1 MQGFI
6 QEMLWLV
13 KRAEERHGNTPGS
26 FLSQKAGRRSALKTS
41 SAPQGELRWYR
52 VMSVLR
58 IQDAFYM
65 RKGERL
71 WTTKAH

>member
-13 KRAEERHGNTPGS
+13 KRAEERHGNTSGS

-52 VMSVLR
+52 VKSVLR
-58 IQDAFYM
+58 EGRFLYPY
-65 RKGERL
+65 RGKE
-71 WTTKAH
+71 K